1 MSGFKV
7 IGFFIRWLAFAVWGV
22 TVIDIVPLLSQDGFN
37 TLKMFESANT
47 TITFLTA
54 LFGLIFFLSKGLV
67 FLFVELP
74 HKRKKQE
81 LERDIMA
88 EDLIQKR
95 HDNKGNNK
103 IAKKKQNKLNYG
115 KTVIE
120 EFALFLVA

>member
-1 MSGFKV
+1 MRIF
-7 IGFFIRWLAFAVWGV
+7 GFFIKWLAFAVWGV
-22 TVIDIVPLLSQDGFN
+22 TVIDIAPLLSQDGFN
-37 TLKMFESANT
+37 ALKMFESANT

-81 LERDIMA
+81 LERDIME

-95 HDNKGNNK
+95 HDNIGHDKTP
-103 IAKKKQNKLNYG
+103 KKKIVNEYG
-115 KTVIE
+115 KTVLYDL
-120 EFALFLVA
+120 ALFLVA

>member
-1 MSGFKV
+1 MESLKT
-7 IGFFIRWLAFAVWGV
+7 IGFFIKWLAFAVWGV

-37 TLKMFESANT
+37 ALEMFESANT

-95 HDNKGNNK
+95 HDNKGHN
-103 IAKKKQNKLNYG
+103 IDDSQKKNRLIYG

-120 EFALFLVA
+120 ELALFLVA